1 MRTKEGNKEK
11 DIMDAAIKIFA
22 ECGFHNSKIA
32 KIAEVAGVATGSIY
46 MYYESKEDIL
56 HKIFNG
62 IWENLYNELL
72 VLSAKSDLKAPEK
85 LDAMI
90 DLLIDEF
97 TQNPDLALVIVNEQN
112 NFQKNAF
119 TEFTPY
125 YNNFLD
131 LAVQV
136 IKEGIEQNYFSKNID
151 LFVFR
156 YYVLGAIRNILNN
169 WAVNP
174 KAFPLNKIRQG
185 IKYFTKY
192 GLLESKQQ

>member
-11 DIMDAAIKIFA
+11 DIMEAAIKIFA
-22 ECGFHNSKIA
+22 KNGFHESKIA
-32 KIAEVAGVATGSIY
+32 KIAEEAKVATGSIY

-56 HKIFNG
+56 HKIFNNT
-62 IWENLYNELL
+62 WESLYNNLL
-72 VLSAKSDLKAPEK
+72 ALVNRKEIKAPEK
-85 LDAMI
+85 IDAMVDI
-90 DLLIDEF
+90 IIDEF

-112 NFQKNAF
+112 NLQKNTF
-119 TEFTPY
+119 TEFTQFY
-125 YNNFLD
+125 DKFLD
-131 LAVQV
+131 LAVKV
-136 IKEGIEQNYFSKNID
+136 VKEGIEEKYFSKEID
-151 LFVFR
+151 LFIFR

-192 GLLESKQQ
+192 GLINR

>member
-32 KIAEVAGVATGSIY
+32 KIAEEAGVATGSIY

>member
-11 DIMDAAIKIFA
+11 DIMEAAIKIFA
-22 ECGFHNSKIA
+22 ENGFHYSKIA
-32 KIAEVAGVATGSIY
+32 KIAEIAGVATGSIY
-46 MYYESKEDIL
+46 MYYQSKEDIL
-56 HKIFNG
+56 HKIFNS

-72 VLSAKSDLKAPEK
+72 IIVNQTDLKAPEK
-85 LDAMI
+85 LDSII
-90 DLLIDEF
+90 DLIIDEF
-97 TQNPDLALVIVNEQN
+97 TQNPNLALVIVNEQN
-112 NFQKNAF
+112 NFQKNTF

-125 YNNFLD
+125 YNKFLD

-136 IKEGIEQNYFSKNID
+136 IKEGIDQNYFSKNVD
-151 LFVFR
+151 LFIFR
-156 YYVLGAIRNILNN
+156 FYVLGAIRNILNN

-192 GLLESKQQ
+192 GLLENKQL